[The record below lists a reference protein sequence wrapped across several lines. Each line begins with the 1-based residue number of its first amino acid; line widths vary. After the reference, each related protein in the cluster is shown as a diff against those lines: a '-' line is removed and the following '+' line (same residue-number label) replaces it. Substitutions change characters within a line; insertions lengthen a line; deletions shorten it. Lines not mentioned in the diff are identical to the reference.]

1 MVSSN
6 KRGRRYVSRDIDI
19 DEHDPLVHVEC
30 IVKASEDVN
39 KVIKAVSNVINGI
52 KGMEHIES
60 NTGGINKVVVDT
72 HGLSAL
78 ETIKMQIHARQVMN
92 TFKRIMLNNKSSD
105 CKSTWFYLN
114 KQAAYAGVV
123 SICEYED
130 ESPLGPIK
138 VTITDHKGILSII
151 EWLTL

>member
-1 MVSSN
+1 MVGN
-6 KRGRRYVSRDIDI
+6 IKRRYLRRDIDI
-19 DEHDPLVHVEC
+19 GEHDPLVHVEC
-30 IVKASEDVN
+30 IVKASEDAN

-52 KGMEHIES
+52 KGMERVES
-60 NTGGINKVVVDT
+60 YADGSAKVVVDT

-78 ETIKMQIHARQVMN
+78 ETIRMQIHARNVMN
-92 TFKRIMLNNKSSD
+92 TFKRIMLSNKSSD
-105 CKSTWFYLN
+105 CKSTWLYLN

-138 VTITDHKGILSII
+138 VTITDHKGILPII